1 MFSCE
6 GNAIRFILNQFEVL
20 SKRNVE
26 RARCNFVMNASGLVV
41 SSWTLRGT
49 HSAAIGLVVRSHLSD
64 VLVRCRI
71 GTFNLEFW
79 IQFKFWVLGGGDVGL
94 RSFFQGRRMWPQA
107 L

>member
-6 GNAIRFILNQFEVL
+6 GSAIRFILNQFEVL

-49 HSAAIGLVVRSHLSD
+49 HSAAIGPVV
-64 VLVRCRI
+64 
-71 GTFNLEFW
+71 
-79 IQFKFWVLGGGDVGL
+79 QFHL
-94 RSFFQGRRMWPQA
+94 RSSSASCFNRILNRKTTKPRFGFLVASSAFGSEA
-107 L
+107 LSWDL